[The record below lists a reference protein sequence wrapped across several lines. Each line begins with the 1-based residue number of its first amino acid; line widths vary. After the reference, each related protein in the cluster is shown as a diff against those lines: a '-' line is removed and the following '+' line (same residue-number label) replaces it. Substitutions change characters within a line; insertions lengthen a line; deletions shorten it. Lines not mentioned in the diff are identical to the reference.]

1 MKKIPIMVASLLVY
15 LSCSSKE
22 TYPWAHSDFKSTL
35 SSAGDKLVLADFET
49 DW

>member
-35 SSAGDKLVLADFET
+35 SNTGERLVLADFET